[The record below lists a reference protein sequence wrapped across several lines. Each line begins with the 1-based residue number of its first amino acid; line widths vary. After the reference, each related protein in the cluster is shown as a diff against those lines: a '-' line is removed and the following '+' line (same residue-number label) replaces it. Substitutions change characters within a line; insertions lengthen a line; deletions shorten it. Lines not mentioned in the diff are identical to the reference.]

1 MSSAAG
7 PTPTPAA
14 TPARRRRWPLLAAG
28 AGLLLVALGGAAWVV
43 LPRRAPAGPGAA
55 PPPAPTPTATIPVGG
70 IVVNLADPDQRRYL
84 KVAVDLGVATA
95 KEAKVVEEH
104 KSQILDLV
112 ITVFSA
118 KSAAAL
124 ATPEGRAQVKDELL
138 RRLRTELGLAAVGR
152 VYFTEFLI
160 Q

>member
-1 MSSAAG
+1 VSSDPG

-28 AGLLLVALGGAAWVV
+28 AGLLLVALAGAAWVV
-43 LPRRAPAGPGAA
+43 LPRRVPAGPGGA
-55 PPPAPTPTATIPVGG
+55 PPSAPTPTATVSVGG
-70 IVVNLADPDQRRYL
+70 IVVNLADPGQRRYL

-95 KEAKVVEEH
+95 RDAKVVEEH
-104 KSQILDLV
+104 KAQILDLV
-112 ITVFSA
+112 ITVFSSKPA
-118 KSAAAL
+118 EAL
-124 ATPEGRAQVKDELL
+124 ASAEGRAQVKDELL
-138 RRLRTELGLAAVGR
+138 RRLRTELGLAAVRR